1 MEINSTNLRALFAAF
16 NAAFQ
21 GGFAG
26 VSPQWNRVATMVPS
40 STETEDYA
48 WLGEWPTLR
57 EWIGDRQVK
66 SLSAS
71 SYSVKNKPF
80 EGSVGIKRSKLED
93 DLYGI
98 YGPMFTEM
106 GRSAAVHPDQLV
118 FALLAAG
125 FSTNCYDGQYFFDS
139 DHPVGIGANA
149 TTVSNVQTGSGNPWF
164 LLDTSRALKPL
175 IYQKRKDYKFV
186 AMTKDEDEG
195 VFMRDEYRYGVD
207 GRGNVGF
214 GFWQM
219 AFASK
224 ATLDAT
230 SFNAAYAAMMAF
242 KSDEGRPLGIKPD
255 LLLVGPTNRAAALEV
270 VKAERDAVGATNINK
285 DAVEIL
291 ICPWLP

>member
-1 MEINSTNLRALFAAF
+1 MEINSTSLRALFAGF
-16 NAAFQ
+16 NASFQ

-26 VSPQWNRVATMVPS
+26 VAPQWNRIATMVPS
-40 STETEDYA
+40 ATETEDYA
-48 WLGEWPTLR
+48 WLGEWPNLR

-71 SYSVKNKPF
+71 NYSIKNKPF
-80 EGSVGIKRSKLED
+80 ESSVAVKRSKLED
-93 DLYGI
+93 DVYGI

-106 GRSAAVHPDQLV
+106 GRAAAVHPDQLI
-118 FALLAAG
+118 FQLLLAG
-125 FSTNCYDGQYFFDS
+125 FTTACYDGQYFFDS
-139 DHPVGIGANA
+139 DHPVGSGV
-149 TTVSNVQTGSGNPWF
+149 VSNVQTGVSNPWF

-186 AMTKDEDEG
+186 AMTKDDDEA

-224 ATLDAT
+224 AALDAT

-242 KSDEGRPLGIKPD
+242 QSDQGRPLGIKPT
-255 LLLVGPTNRAAALEV
+255 LLLVGASNRAAALEV

-285 DAVEIL
+285 DVVEVME
-291 ICPWLP
+291 CPWLP